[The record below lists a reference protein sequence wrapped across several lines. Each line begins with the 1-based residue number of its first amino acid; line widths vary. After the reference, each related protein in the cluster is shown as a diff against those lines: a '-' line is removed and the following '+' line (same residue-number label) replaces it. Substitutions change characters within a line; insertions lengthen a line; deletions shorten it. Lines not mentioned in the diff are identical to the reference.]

1 MSKTS
6 KMNKLILPT
15 LKGKMG
21 DWLYYVTLLPFKEV
35 AKRISLAD
43 EIHKDKGLSRMIQ
56 RKVTSRTKDIVNYIK
71 TQDQRFFNSLI
82 LGIYGGSPQW
92 QEIDIDKKSNDLSEE
107 QLEYLNRT
115 FGILTLNGE
124 EKIFAIDGQH
134 RSKAIKDTIKKDPT
148 FSDEEIAVIFIS
160 HKKTTEGEIRT
171 RRLFSTLNR
180 YAKPVSISEI
190 IALDEEDNCAII
202 TRNIVE
208 YFHLLKGKI
217 LFNQN
222 RSISQANYDAFTN
235 IIVLYDLV
243 KILLTNSSVYGI
255 KSKGEEIK
263 IFTKKRQSDET
274 NNVKQNYVESIFIE
288 LFERLPV
295 LEKFIQKN
303 YIDRSKLKSSLLFKP
318 IGQNILFS
326 VLKIGIDN
334 NTKIKVLDFFE
345 THDFS
350 LRNPSWRK
358 IFYNEETG
366 NIKTDKSLQKY
377 AVQIILKKIGLNV
390 KLTPKDLDV
399 HNNFNITL

>member
-1 MSKTS
+1 MD
-6 KMNKLILPT
+6 KLILPT
-15 LKGKMG
+15 LRGKMG
-21 DWLYYVTLLPFKEV
+21 DWMYYVTLLPFDEV

-43 EIHKDKGLSRMIQ
+43 EIHKDEGLSKMIQ
-56 RKVTSRTKDIVNYIK
+56 RKVTYRTKDIVNYLK
-71 TQDQRFFNSLI
+71 TQQQRFFNSLI

-92 QEIDIDKKSNDLSEE
+92 QEIDIDKNNTKLNEE
-107 QLEYLNRT
+107 EVEYLNRT

-134 RSKAIKDTIKKDPT
+134 RSKAIKDAVNEDKSLSKD
-148 FSDEEIAVIFIS
+148 EIAVIFVA
-160 HKKTTEGEIRT
+160 HKKTSEGEIRT

-222 RSISQANYDAFTN
+222 RSINPSNNVAFTN

-243 KILLTNSSVYGI
+243 KILLTNSPVFGI

-263 IFTKKRQSDET
+263 NFTKRRQSYET
-274 NNVKQNYVESIFIE
+274 NKSKQEYVESIFIE
-288 LFERLPV
+288 LFERIPV
-295 LEKFIQKN
+295 LKEFIKTDFV
-303 YIDRSKLKSSLLFKP
+303 DRSKLESSLLFKP

-326 VLKIGIDN
+326 VLKIGIDSN
-334 NTKIKVLDFFE
+334 IKDKVLNFFVVN
-345 THDFS
+345 DFS
-350 LRNPSWRK
+350 LKNSSWRK

-377 AVQIILKKIGLNV
+377 AVQIILMKLDVNI
-390 KLTPKDLDV
+390 KLTQKDSDV
-399 HNNFNITL
+399 HNNFKISL